1 MGGGGQVA
9 VKEVS
14 RVSMTELLRYA
25 AMRGGSM
32 DLPSETLQALDV
44 ATKHSLAIR
53 KGWHLVGR
61 NNNLV
66 FPPQVPALTLTQTSP
81 PLPRPEHHHH
91 ITSFHPTALLHH
103 PPCDK
108 PSQTL
113 RPAYRSSNS
122 LPTQTSPA
130 SVILWALIRQRSHKQ
145 RVGCGQIVATVLF
158 SAEIVSATCGFVGCS
173 GTGAA
178 SPSGRARRCG
188 WGTARRCDPCSAVSL
203 WWLTFPPRFVP
214 PPLSKRHPCPSLC

>member
-145 RVGCGQIVATVLF
+145 RVG
-158 SAEIVSATCGFVGCS
+158 
-173 GTGAA
+173 
-178 SPSGRARRCG
+178 
-188 WGTARRCDPCSAVSL
+188 
-203 WWLTFPPRFVP
+203 
-214 PPLSKRHPCPSLC
+214 